1 MHIHVHILNNTKTRL
16 KCVRSWVWVL
26 VVSNQRL

>member
-1 MHIHVHILNNTKTRL
+1 MHIHVHVLNNTKTCLECGRW
-16 KCVRSWVWVL
+16 WVWVL